1 MSKNKN
7 NIAEVENAQT
17 SGPIESSLRNDAEF
31 CDCLGAYHRFGLKR
45 SLLYE
50 LHTQGLIEGVS
61 LRKRGK
67 LRGKRLWS
75 IDSIRAFL
83 KSQMRGELR

>member
-1 MSKNKN
+1 MSKMPINAAGDTAKT
-7 NIAEVENAQT
+7 IAPVQT
-17 SGPIESSLRNDAEF
+17 SPANDAEF
-31 CDCLGAYHRFGLKR
+31 CDSLGAYHRFGLKR

-83 KSQMRGELR
+83 KSQMRRELR